1 MVPYDFR
8 RPSKL
13 SREHIRA
20 LQMAYET
27 FARRMTTLLTSSLR
41 QVCQVAVTDISQ
53 QSYEEYVTGLE
64 SQTLLAPL
72 TLAPL
77 AGTGV
82 LEFSLPVAL
91 AAIDHMLGGPGGQQ
105 APRTL
110 TDIETTLM
118 RGLLD
123 QTVATLR
130 YALEP
135 IVAVSPALGPIE
147 YNPQFV
153 QAAGATDAVVVGEFE
168 MVIGAEHCS
177 MTLCVPLAPLLPRLM
192 AQRPREGSDEVDPS
206 AAETTA
212 RRLRERLGD
221 VPLEVAVRF
230 APVALS
236 PDRILTLAEGD
247 LITLDHRS
255 GAPLTLQAGGIT
267 FGSAVAGRSGN
278 RLAALIVDT
287 TQEHA

>member
-64 SQTLLAPL
+64 NQTLLAPL

-255 GAPLTLQAGGIT
+255 GAPLTLQAGGVT